1 MAGDSTA
8 SIDGTSAGEQ
18 PNTSAFAQFRDW
30 FLIDANRLF
39 LALCLSAGVFILFF
53 SLDSFGLIAFTND
66 DSVTRLA
73 GGMVAGTFSLVTIV
87 VSINQLILS
96 QEFSS
101 AGRVSDRLKEVT
113 SFRSDV
119 ADVIDAPLA
128 PGSPSELLES
138 LADRIQQRTDSLK
151 DHTSDSDIDTDARTD
166 LERYIRA
173 VDASAEHVDEILSSA
188 TFGTF
193 DAVSAA
199 IEYDAAR
206 HHLAATYLLAH
217 HESALSPAARDDLR
231 ALIETFELFL
241 IAREHFKTTYL
252 QRELTRFS
260 QLTLVIGVPAITSAM
275 LIGFLYAG
283 RTGPVLSLTALPVV
297 VSALLAVVFS
307 PLALMTVYI
316 LRTATVTRR
325 TASVGPMLPTKDP
338 DRSVIEGL
346 KASVDAEND

>member
-1 MAGDSTA
+1 MPGDGTA
-8 SIDGTSAGEQ
+8 SADDVTGGSGSTTSALVRVRE
-18 PNTSAFAQFRDW
+18 W
-30 FLIDANRLF
+30 VLIDANRLF
-39 LALCLSAGVFILFF
+39 LALSLSAGAFVLFIA
-53 SLDSFGLIAFTND
+53 LDAFGFIAFTND

-101 AGRVSDRLKEVT
+101 AGRAADRIEEVT
-113 SFRSDV
+113 TFRSDV
-119 ADVIDAPLA
+119 ADAIDAPIA
-128 PGSPSELLES
+128 PGTPSQLLGA
-138 LADRIQQRTDSLK
+138 LTDRIHQRTDSLRGHA
-151 DHTSDSDIDTDARTD
+151 DDTDENARSE
-166 LERYIRA
+166 LERYIDA
-173 VDASAEHVDEILSSA
+173 VEDSIERVDDTLSTA
-188 TFGTF
+188 AFGTF
-193 DAVSAA
+193 DAVSAT
-199 IEYDAAR
+199 IEYDAAMQ
-206 HHLAATYLLAH
+206 HHGAMYLLAH
-217 HESALSPAARDDLR
+217 HESALSPAAREDLR

-283 RTGPVLSLTALPVV
+283 RTGPVVSLTSLPFV
-297 VSALLAVVFS
+297 VSGLLAVVFS
-307 PLALMTVYI
+307 PLALLTVYI

-338 DRSVIEGL
+338 DRSIIESL
-346 KASVDAEND
+346 EASADDQTE